1 MKIGSYEIDNIYNV
15 DCYEAI
21 KNIPDKSIDCIYV
34 DVPYK
39 FVDNGAG
46 NTDIA
51 IRATKRQMELMG
63 IDSKTYDYSKK
74 PAENLRIARNK
85 INNNNNELIRSN
97 LINGF
102 DYKTFL
108 DESKRV
114 LKKINMFIWCSSM
127 QIREIMQYIYI
138 YICKSTPQILVWC
151 KTNPIP
157 TTNNNWL
164 SDIEYCI
171 HIRESGV
178 KLSSKY
184 EYSSKFY
191 ISSANVNDKN
201 LYDHPTIKP
210 LEFVKNHILNATKEN
225 DIVLDC
231 FLGSGTTAV
240 ACKELNRHY
249 LGFEISEE
257 YYKIA
262 KDRLNGITQED
273 RKKEKIGQ
281 IKLF

>member
-1 MKIGSYEIDNIYNV
+1 MKIGDYEIDNIYNV
-15 DCYEAI
+15 DCYEAM
-21 KNIPDKSIDCIYV
+21 KKIPDKSIDCIYV

-74 PAENLRIARNK
+74 PAENLRNARNK
-85 INNNNNELIRSN
+85 INNNNELIRSN

-138 YICKSTPQILVWC
+138 YMQ
-151 KTNPIP
+151 
-157 TTNNNWL
+157 
-164 SDIEYCI
+164 
-171 HIRESGV
+171 
-178 KLSSKY
+178 
-184 EYSSKFY
+184 EYSTN
-191 ISSANVNDKN
+191 ISLV
-201 LYDHPTIKP
+201 
-210 LEFVKNHILNATKEN
+210 
-225 DIVLDC
+225 
-231 FLGSGTTAV
+231 
-240 ACKELNRHY
+240 
-249 LGFEISEE
+249 
-257 YYKIA
+257 
-262 KDRLNGITQED
+262 
-273 RKKEKIGQ
+273 
-281 IKLF
+281 